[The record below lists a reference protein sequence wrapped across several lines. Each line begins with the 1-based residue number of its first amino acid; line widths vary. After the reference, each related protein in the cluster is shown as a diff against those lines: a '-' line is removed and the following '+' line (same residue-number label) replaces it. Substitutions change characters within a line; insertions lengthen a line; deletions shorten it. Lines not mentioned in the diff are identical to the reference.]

1 MKKASS
7 AVSSLTPHL
16 SEVKSHT
23 SLLMDEEALQVLPSL
38 AVAVGLDEAIVI
50 QQLWYWLNPKRKV
63 GRILEGHRWI
73 FNTYAEWRQSNF
85 PFWSEIHI
93 KRLFLSL
100 EKNGIVIS
108 CQPDGRMSRRKY
120 YRLSDWFVNR
130 AKKGEIGGPERII
143 QIRSS
148 DQVDTI
154 NGSTG
159 YVPITE
165 TTLREHKQRIS
176 MTAVCTAGG
185 QVFEALSPKQ
195 SKAQKLA
202 NIQTVPN
209 FPSEAEFDQF
219 IDSIPDGEYITEYRP
234 DLYDRLCAAKWH
246 DWRLDRWTPIRN
258 WKVYVERF
266 AAKIRDDMPR

>member
-185 QVFEALSPKQ
+185 QVFEALPPKQ
-195 SKAQKLA
+195 LKAEKLA
-202 NIQTVPN
+202 NIHMPTN
-209 FPSEAEFDQF
+209 FPSEDEFSQF
-219 IDSIPDGEYITEYRP
+219 VETMDAGQFLAEYRP
-234 DLYDRLCAAKWH
+234 DLYHDLCKTKWH
-246 DWRLDRWTPIRN
+246 QWRSRRWIPIRN
-258 WKVYVERF
+258 WQQYIQRL
-266 AAKIRDDMPR
+266 AYKIQDDMPH

>member
-7 AVSSLTPHL
+7 AASSLTPHL

-38 AVAVGLDEAIVI
+38 AVALGLDEAIVI

-63 GRILEGHRWI
+63 GRILDGHRWV
-73 FNTYAEWRQSNF
+73 FNTYAEWRESNF

-93 KRLFLSL
+93 KRLFLKL
-100 EKNGIVIS
+100 EKAGIIIS

-130 AKKGEIGGPERII
+130 AKKGEIGGSERIS
-143 QIRSS
+143 QIRSTYP
-148 DQVDTI
+148 VDTI
-154 NGSTG
+154 DVSSG
-159 YVPITE
+159 YAPITE
-165 TTLREHKQRIS
+165 TTLREYEQRIS
-176 MTAVCTAGG
+176 MSSASADGG
-185 QVFEALSPKQ
+185 HVFEALSPKQ

-219 IDSIPDGEYITEYRP
+219 IDSIPDGEYIAEYRP